1 MQKEL
6 VLKSFRDLER
16 AVFLLK
22 SSLDAYR
29 PYDPSKEYSPEEMEY
44 YDSLSFRFEKA
55 VELALAFFKSL
66 EIYLF
71 GEQSDTLRT
80 RLLRLQKSSY
90 VDSADFWI
98 SARILRNKIAHAY
111 LPEELKD
118 IYDQI
123 VKLGSEIVKKVQNI
137 KSKLRD
143 LP

>member
-6 VLKSFRDLER
+6 VLKSFRDLEK

-22 SSLDAYR
+22 SSLDAYK

-55 VELALAFFKSL
+55 VELALSFFKSL

-80 RLLRLQKSSY
+80 RLLRMQKAGY
-90 VDSADFWI
+90 VDSVDFWI

-111 LPEELKD
+111 LSEELKD
-118 IYDQI
+118 IYDNI
-123 VKLGSEIVKKVQNI
+123 VKLGKKIIEKVQSV
-137 KSKLRD
+137 KAKLNE